1 MYLQRETIEKITFN
15 KCHCVRTKCRILEPG
30 SNAILNFA
38 CLIISS
44 AIIAT
49 FVAIF
54 KTKFAR
60 VLHAIFANED
70 GLQWPF
76 DTYCL
81 TLMRDVQK
89 ITDNDIKTFF

>member
-1 MYLQRETIEKITFN
+1 MHSAVHL
-15 KCHCVRTKCRILEPG
+15 
-30 SNAILNFA
+30 
-38 CLIISS
+38 SS
-44 AIIAT
+44 MHIVEAFRRDLRA
-49 FVAIF
+49 FVANMF
-54 KTKFAR
+54 ETQFTC

>member
-1 MYLQRETIEKITFN
+1 MSDSGARLQCYFKFCMPYNFFCYYRNF
-15 KCHCVRTKCRILEPG
+15 CR
-30 SNAILNFA
+30 NF
-38 CLIISS
+38 
-44 AIIAT
+44 
-49 FVAIF
+49 F
-54 KTKFAR
+54 KTKVAR